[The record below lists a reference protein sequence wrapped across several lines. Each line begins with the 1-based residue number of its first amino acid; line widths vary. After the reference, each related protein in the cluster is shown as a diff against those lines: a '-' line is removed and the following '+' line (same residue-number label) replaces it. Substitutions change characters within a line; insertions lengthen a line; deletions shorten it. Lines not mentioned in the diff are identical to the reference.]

1 MTTMRALI
9 LWLPMVAF
17 PAFAAQPLVHEE
29 TWDDVSIAVRSA
41 NSGSINSAAIFVRTT
56 GRILL
61 DTEVMADGQVTG
73 VELADLDANGYPELY
88 VYVTS
93 VGSGSYGSLMAFA
106 SNRNVSM
113 TPIHL
118 VALPP
123 ESPALAGY
131 LGHDR
136 FRVADQVLERSFPV
150 YLAGDTNANPTGG
163 SRRLRYELVQG
174 EASWLLRLRP

>member
-41 NSGSINSAAIFVRTT
+41 NSDSINSVAIVIRTT

-61 DTEVMADGQVTG
+61 DTEVMAEGQVTG

-88 VYVTS
+88 VHVTS
-93 VGSGSYGSLMAFA
+93 VGSGSYGSLIAFA
-106 SNRNVSM
+106 SNRNLSM

-123 ESPALAGY
+123 ESPALVGY

-163 SRRLRYELVQG
+163 KRVIAYALSPG
-174 EASWLLRLRP
+174 EAGWLLTPRL